1 MRSSVDARRLRP
13 VAIAA
18 LLPVLLLLVSSAC
31 APSPDGRPASR
42 SLVLAHFVPPLSTV
56 RSGVVI
62 PFSER
67 LAQVSGG
74 RLTATEYMGGAL
86 GSDPRRYYSMLLAGV
101 ADIAFVIPGYTAATF
116 PRTTLSAYPGVC
128 GSAIEC
134 TAALRRAG
142 PALENEYQTK
152 VLAMWS
158 TTPPV
163 LLTRER
169 PVRRL
174 EDLQGLK
181 LRVSSRIEMP
191 FIEALGA
198 TPVMQP
204 VSEIQQNLHTG
215 VIDGVVITA
224 GGISAYQLQE
234 PAEYLTTWLPLSATP
249 FSLLMNRGAYESL
262 SAQEQSWLDEAADAW
277 LSESGGQAYELAGA
291 RGLRIARDA
300 GVELIDLSDEEKA
313 RFLEAVADVY
323 QAQLSRRIGD
333 ATVAEIID
341 LFRGN

>member
-31 APSPDGRPASR
+31 APSPDGRPAGR

-152 VLAMWS
+152 ILAMWS

>member
-1 MRSSVDARRLRP
+1 MRPSVESRRLQP
-13 VAIAA
+13 VRIAA
-18 LLPVLLLLVSSAC
+18 LMPVLLLLVSAC
-31 APSPDGRPASR
+31 SPSPDGGPGGR

-67 LAQVSGG
+67 LAQVSRG

-86 GSDPRRYYSMLLAGV
+86 GSDPRRYYSMLLEGV

-142 PALENEYQTK
+142 PALEDEYRTK

-174 EDLQGLK
+174 EDMQGLK

-191 FIEALGA
+191 FVEALGA

-262 SAQEQSWLDEAADAW
+262 SAQERGWLDEAADSW

-300 GVELIDLSDEEKA
+300 GVELIDLSDDEKA

>member
-1 MRSSVDARRLRP
+1 MRSSVASRRLQP
-13 VAIAA
+13 VRIAA
-18 LLPVLLLLVSSAC
+18 LIPVLLLVVSAC
-31 APSPDGRPASR
+31 SPSPDGLSGSR

-74 RLTATEYMGGAL
+74 MLTATEYLGGAL
-86 GSDPRRYYSMLLAGV
+86 GSDPRGYYSMLLDGV
-101 ADIAFVIPGYTAATF
+101 ADIVLVLPGYTAVTF
-116 PRTTLSAYPGVC
+116 PRTTLSVYPGVC
-128 GSAIEC
+128 SSAVEC

-142 PALENEYQTK
+142 PVLEEEYQARI
-152 VLAMWS
+152 LAMWS

-163 LLTRER
+163 LLTRDR
-169 PVRRL
+169 PVRGL
-174 EDLQGLK
+174 EDLEGLK
-181 LRVSSRIEMP
+181 LRVSSRIEML
-191 FIEALGA
+191 FVEALGA

-234 PAEYLTTWLPLSATP
+234 PAAYMTTWLPLSANP
-249 FSLLMNRGAYESL
+249 FFLLMNRGTYESL
-262 SAQEQSWLDEAADAW
+262 SARERSWVDEAADAW
-277 LSESGGQAYELAGA
+277 LSESGGEAYELAGA
-291 RGLRIARDA
+291 RGLRVARDA
-300 GVELIDLSDEEKA
+300 GVEIIDLPEEEKE
-313 RFLEAVADVY
+313 RFRNAVAEVY

-341 LFRGN
+341 LLRGN

>member
-1 MRSSVDARRLRP
+1 MIHPSADSRRFRP
-13 VAIAA
+13 VRIAV
-18 LLPVLLLLVSSAC
+18 LTPFLLLAVFAC
-31 APSPDGRPASR
+31 SPSPDGLAGSR
-42 SLVLAHFVPPLSTV
+42 ALVLAHFVPPLSTV

-74 RLTATEYMGGAL
+74 RLTATEYLGGAL
-86 GSDPRRYYSMLLAGV
+86 GSDPRGYYPMLLEGV
-101 ADIAFVIPGYTAATF
+101 ADIALVIPGYTAVTF
-116 PRTTLSAYPGVC
+116 PRTTLSVYPGVC
-128 GSAIEC
+128 ASAIEC
-134 TAALRRAG
+134 TAALQRAA
-142 PALENEYQTK
+142 PVLEDEYEARI
-152 VLAMWS
+152 LAMWS

-163 LLTRER
+163 LLTRDR

-181 LRVSSRIEMP
+181 LRVSSRIEML
-191 FIEALGA
+191 FVEALGA

-234 PAEYLTTWLPLSATP
+234 PAAYLTTWLPLSANP
-249 FSLLMNRGAYESL
+249 FFLLMNRGAYESL
-262 SAQEQSWLDEAADAW
+262 SAQERSWLEEAADSW
-277 LSESGGQAYELAGA
+277 LSESGGRAYELAGA

-300 GVELIDLSDEEKA
+300 GVELIDLSEAEKA
-313 RFLEAVADVY
+313 RFREAVADVY
-323 QAQLSRRIGD
+323 QAQLSRRMGD

>member
-1 MRSSVDARRLRP
+1 MRSSVDSRRRRP
-13 VAIAA
+13 VRIAA
-18 LLPVLLLLVSSAC
+18 LIPVLLLAVSAC
-31 APSPDGRPASR
+31 SPSADGRPGSR

-86 GSDPRRYYSMLLAGV
+86 GSDPRRYYSMLLEGV
-101 ADIAFVIPGYTAATF
+101 ADIAMVIPGYTAVTF
-116 PRTTLSAYPGVC
+116 PRTTLSAYPEVC

-134 TAALRRAG
+134 TAALQRAG
-142 PALENEYQTK
+142 PVLEDEYDAK
-152 VLAMWS
+152 ILAMWS
-158 TTPPV
+158 TTPPI

-174 EDLQGLK
+174 EDMQGLK

-191 FIEALGA
+191 FVEALGA

-262 SAQEQSWLDEAADAW
+262 SAQEQSWMDEAADSW

-291 RGLRIARDA
+291 RGLQIARDA
-300 GVELIDLSDEEKA
+300 GVELIDLSEEEKA

-333 ATVAEIID
+333 ATVGEIID
-341 LFRGN
+341 LFRSN